1 MFNIVYEIESDIKAI
16 KRNMSTAI
24 LHAGSFI
31 HDFNDIVIKNQNSS
45 AKINGTIS
53 NQSYKEKFQRK
64 EEMHFKQQN
73 DVYVTNLFTTAQQKR
88 TADVGNHHAALARTA
103 STPITET
110 NQTAVNNLFTSLNDI
125 LNGTGAIHRKLER
138 TQSEPIPQTPSHTS
152 RYKTELCRPFEE
164 AGECKY
170 GDKCQFAHGMH
181 ELRNLQRHPKYKT
194 ELCRTFHS
202 VGFCPYGARCH
213 FIHSSQEALTH
224 NKNVA
229 AYQARLQQ
237 QQQQSRMKSLSMSTG
252 SDRETSSVGSISPTM
267 THAQNQS
274 NCFADQSSPTN
285 IFSYSFSPSNSPILS
300 EISASISPP
309 PPQISNGL
317 FVKPKFTDQTVHINV
332 MKQIPEDA
340 RLPVFNQIS
349 SAIDSMSTFKI

>member
-1 MFNIVYEIESDIKAI
+1 MDKSMINVLRELI
-16 KRNMSTAI
+16 I
-24 LHAGSFI
+24 LQKQF
-31 HDFNDIVIKNQNSS
+31 NQNSS
-45 AKINGTIS
+45 AKLNGAIS
-53 NQSYKEKFQRK
+53 NQWGKEKIQRK
-64 EEMHFKQQN
+64 EDNMHFLKQRN
-73 DVYVTNLFTTAQQKR
+73 DVYVTTTTTSNIFPSQQQKR
-88 TADVGNHHAALARTA
+88 LHDVGHQQQHAALARTT
-103 STPITET
+103 STPITDP
-110 NQTAVNNLFTSLNDI
+110 NQTVVNTLFTSLNDI
-125 LNGTGAIHRKLER
+125 LNGAVSVSGHRKLER
-138 TQSEPIPQTPSHTS
+138 TQSEPLPQTNTS

-237 QQQQSRMKSLSMSTG
+237 QQQQQQQSRMKTMSLSTS
-252 SDRETSSVGSISPTM
+252 SDRETSSVGSLSPTM
-267 THAQNQS
+267 THIQNQS
-274 NCFADQSSPTN
+274 SGYGDQSSPTSS
-285 IFSYSFSPSNSPILS
+285 IFTYSFSPSDSPILNDV
-300 EISASISPP
+300 SAPVSPP
-309 PPQISNGL
+309 PIIPSVM
-317 FVKPKFTDQTVHINV
+317 FAKPKFVEQQTVHSVNV

-349 SAIDSMSTFKI
+349 SALDATLSTLTI

>member
-1 MFNIVYEIESDIKAI
+1 
-16 KRNMSTAI
+16 MSTAI

-45 AKINGTIS
+45 AKINGTINS
-53 NQSYKEKFQRK
+53 QNYKVQRK
-64 EEMHFKQQN
+64 EDIYFTKQQN
-73 DVYVTNLFTTAQQKR
+73 DAYMTSLFATTQQKR
-88 TADVGNHHAALARTA
+88 TIDVGSHHAVLARTA
-103 STPITET
+103 SSPMTDV
-110 NQTAVNNLFTSLNDI
+110 NQAAVNNLFTSLNDI

-138 TQSEPIPQTPSHTS
+138 TQSEPIPQTTSSSHTS

-237 QQQQSRMKSLSMSTG
+237 SRMKSLSMSTG
-252 SDRETSSVGSISPTM
+252 SDRETSSVGSLSPTM
-267 THAQNQS
+267 TNVQNQS
-274 NCFADQSSPTN
+274 TNCFGDHQSSSPTN
-285 IFSYSFSPSNSPILS
+285 IFSYSFSPSNSPILN
-300 EISASISPP
+300 EMSASISPP
-309 PPQISNGL
+309 PSQPPQISGSGL
-317 FVKPKFTDQTVHINV
+317 FVKPTFIDQTAAGHVNV
-332 MKQIPEDA
+332 MKQIPED

-349 SAIDSMSTFKI
+349 SVIDSMSTFKI